1 MLDFDSA
8 QDRLIQAATVPVR
21 SERIPVDQAL
31 GRINAQVMYANLD
44 IPPADNSAMDGY
56 AVRHQDVTVDHPL
69 PIQDHIY
76 AGDEPMPLEPGKA
89 IRLFTG
95 SVMPEGADT
104 VVMQEHCTE
113 DNGTVEI
120 NRLPPQGANVRLRGE
135 DMANDQSIIL
145 QGQRLNSRHQ
155 SLLAAQGFTHIDVYP
170 VPKIG
175 ILSTGD
181 ELVDPGKP
189 LREGQIYNSNT
200 PMLDDLIH
208 ELGAET
214 VARRHAPDTIE
225 GIQEAL
231 KQLTESCDVVLTVG
245 GVSVGEKDFVKPAIE
260 QMGGQMDLWRVRMKP
275 GRPVTL
281 AQVRRTPVIGLP
293 GNPVSA
299 YAVFV
304 LMVSPLIRRLQGR
317 TQILPTV
324 LYGYLDSSRS
334 FYGQRDE
341 FLRVQATPKSDGRL
355 QLIPHPKQGSAMIS
369 SLAWANG
376 LARIPADQEVKNGD
390 IVRYYDFRLWTS

>member
-8 QDRLIQAATVPVR
+8 QDRLIQAAAVPVR
-21 SERIPVDQAL
+21 SERIAVAQAL
-31 GRINAQVMYANLD
+31 GRINAQVVYANLD

-56 AVRHQDVTVDHPL
+56 AIRHADVEHDQPL
-69 PIQDHIY
+69 PIQGHIY
-76 AGDEPMPLEPGKA
+76 AGDEPMPLKPGQA

-95 SVMPEGADT
+95 SVIPEGADT
-104 VVMQEHCTE
+104 VVMQEHCTA
-113 DNGTVEI
+113 DDDTVEI
-120 NRLPPQGANVRLRGE
+120 NRLPAAGANVRLRGE
-135 DMANDQSIIL
+135 DMAKDQSIIA
-145 QGQRLNSRHQ
+145 QGQRLHSRH
-155 SLLAAQGFTHIDVYP
+155 LAALAAQGCTHIDAYP
-170 VPKIG
+170 IPKIG

-181 ELVDPGKP
+181 ELVKPGQP
-189 LREGQIYNSNT
+189 LQEGQIYNSNT
-200 PMLDDLIH
+200 PMLEGMIADI
-208 ELGAET
+208 GAQT
-214 VARRHAPDTIE
+214 VARLHAPDTIE

-231 KQLTESCDVVLTVG
+231 KQLTDSCDVVLTVG

-299 YAVFV
+299 YAIFL

-317 TQILPTV
+317 TQILPPV
-324 LYGYLDSSRS
+324 LYGYLDSSREY
-334 FYGQRDE
+334 FDHREE
-341 FLRVQATPKSDGRL
+341 FLRVQATPKNDGRL

-369 SLAWANG
+369 SLAWATG
-376 LARIPADQEVKNGD
+376 LARISADTPTKNGD
-390 IVRYYDFRLWTS
+390 IVRYYDFSLWSR

>member
-8 QDRLIQAATVPVR
+8 QDRLIQAAALPAR
-21 SERIPVDQAL
+21 SERIPIEHAL
-31 GRINAQVMYANLD
+31 GRVNAQVVYANLD

-56 AVRHQDVTVDHPL
+56 AVRHQEVTLDQPI
-69 PIQDHIY
+69 PIQAHIY
-76 AGDEPMPLEPGKA
+76 AGDQPMPLEPGHA

-95 SVMPEGADT
+95 SVMPAGADT
-104 VVMQEHCTE
+104 VVIQEHCTE
-113 DNGTVEI
+113 EEGTVEI
-120 NRLPPQGANVRLRGE
+120 NRLPAPGANVRLRGE
-135 DMANDQSIIL
+135 DMAKDQAILL
-145 QGQRLNSRHQ
+145 QGQRLNSRHL
-155 SLLAAQGFTHIDVYP
+155 SLLAAQGITHLDVYP
-170 VPKIG
+170 IPKIG

-181 ELVDPGKP
+181 ELVAPGTP
-189 LREGQIYNSNT
+189 LKEGQIYNSNT
-200 PMLDDLIH
+200 PMLDGLIQ

-231 KQLTESCDVVLTVG
+231 KQLTEICDVVLTIG
-245 GVSVGEKDFVKPAIE
+245 GVSVGDKDFVKPAIE
-260 QMGGQMDLWRVRMKP
+260 QMGGHMDLWRVRMKP

-281 AQVRRTPVIGLP
+281 AQVHRTPVIGLP

-317 TQILPTV
+317 SQILPPV
-324 LYGYLDSSRS
+324 LYGYLDSNKS
-334 FYGQRDE
+334 FYGTRDE
-341 FLRVQATPKSDGRL
+341 FLRVQATPKSDGHL

-369 SLAWANG
+369 SLAWASG
-376 LARIPADQEVKNGD
+376 LARIPAEQSITNGS
-390 IVRYYDFRLWTS
+390 IVRYYDFRLWTY

>member
-1 MLDFDSA
+1 K
-8 QDRLIQAATVPVR
+8 
-21 SERIPVDQAL
+21 
-31 GRINAQVMYANLD
+31 
-44 IPPADNSAMDGY
+44 DNCSKKY
-56 AVRHQDVTVDHPL
+56 
-69 PIQDHIY
+69 
-76 AGDEPMPLEPGKA
+76 
-89 IRLFTG
+89 
-95 SVMPEGADT
+95 
-104 VVMQEHCTE
+104 
-113 DNGTVEI
+113 GTLEI
-120 NRLPPQGANVRLRGE
+120 NPLPPQGANVRLRGE

-189 LREGQIYNSNT
+189 LREGQNYNSNT
-200 PMLDDLIH
+200 PTLHDLIH

-214 VARRHAPDTIE
+214 VARLHAPDTIE

-281 AQVRRTPVIGLP
+281 AQVRRTPV
-293 GNPVSA
+293 
-299 YAVFV
+299 
-304 LMVSPLIRRLQGR
+304 
-317 TQILPTV
+317 
-324 LYGYLDSSRS
+324 
-334 FYGQRDE
+334 
-341 FLRVQATPKSDGRL
+341 
-355 QLIPHPKQGSAMIS
+355 
-369 SLAWANG
+369 
-376 LARIPADQEVKNGD
+376 
-390 IVRYYDFRLWTS
+390 

>member
-8 QDRLIQAATVPVR
+8 QDRLIQAASVPVR
-21 SERIPVDQAL
+21 SERVAIAQAV
-31 GRINAQVMYANLD
+31 GRISAQVVHANID

-56 AVRHQDVTVDHPL
+56 AVRHDAVRLDEPM
-69 PIQDHIY
+69 PIQGHIY
-76 AGDEPMPLEPGKA
+76 AGDKPMPLEAGQA

-95 SVMPEGADT
+95 SLVPDGADT
-104 VVMQEHCTE
+104 VIMQEHCTE
-113 DNGTVEI
+113 VDGQVEI
-120 NRLPPQGANVRLRGE
+120 NRLPEPGANVRLKGE
-135 DMANDQSIIL
+135 DMAKDQAIIT
-145 QGQRLNSRHQ
+145 QGVRLNSRHMA
-155 SLLAAQGFTHIDVYP
+155 LLAAQGCTHIDVYP

-181 ELVDPGKP
+181 ELVEPGKA
-189 LREGQIYNSNT
+189 LQEGQIYNSNT
-200 PMLDDLIH
+200 PML
-208 ELGAET
+208 EGMVQQLGAVT
-214 VARRHAPDTIE
+214 LRKLHAPDTIE

-231 KQLTESCDVVLTVG
+231 KQLTESCDIVLTVG

-281 AQVRRTPVIGLP
+281 AHVQRTPVIGLP

-299 YAVFV
+299 YAVFL

-317 TQILPTV
+317 TEILPPV
-324 LYGYLDSSRS
+324 LYGYLDSSRT
-334 FYGQRDE
+334 YLDRREE
-341 FLRVQATPKSDGRL
+341 FLRVQAHPQNDGRL

-376 LARIPADQEVKNGD
+376 LARIPAEQEIKSGS
-390 IVRYYDFRLWTS
+390 IIRYYDFGLWGN